1 MSYARARLA
10 NRVAPVLQDESL
22 SETIEA
28 GMKKG
33 LMAAG
38 FEEKTAANTAPWLA
52 LLPEFIPGVGG
63 AVGADNTRKHL
74 EKGDYGMAA
83 LEGGLTAAGEAFPVI
98 GDLAKWAILAPAA
111 KKFGGTS
118 VENMEEVAH
127 STLNG
132 PALKPNAIKKVEDN
146 PYGAR
151 VRERM
156 QEGNFENVMEEWVD
170 QSTYPVIPPD
180 ELADSIVVP
189 ISGDPTAV
197 GEMSQYMG
205 IPLNNKVEFDGG
217 VGFGAQNKD
226 DLAWASMYDT
236 ADGLVDKIHM
246 LGEKYP
252 NKRIIGAY
260 GRMGDRSPDF
270 NTMPMTLA
278 GELAQT
284 LGSDFDPKLFDAV
297 EAVGE
302 TMEGFPGLA
311 SPKLGSWLSET
322 SSDNRKA
329 LLVPFMNAD
338 DARPSGIFGPD
349 ILRATIDQNL
359 RDDPIR
365 SMGQLMVELD
375 PSATKATRGVN
386 HNTYDGGVPAKKGG
400 LFGRLDKPV
409 TPEVLLDRAYTD
421 VLKMTEKNGKLIPPS
436 RAYNTVVRS
445 KPDGAGKSQGYAAV
459 EDRIVKGLLG
469 L

>member
-1 MSYARARLA
+1 MWGRAQLA
-10 NRVAPVLQDESL
+10 NRVAPTLQDESI
-22 SETIEA
+22 SEKIED
-28 GMKKG
+28 GTKKG
-33 LMAAG
+33 LMALG
-38 FEEKTAANTAPWLA
+38 LEEETANKAAPWLSI
-52 LLPEFIPGVGG
+52 LPEFLPGVGG
-63 AVGADNTRKHL
+63 AVGADNTRKHISD
-74 EKGDYGMAA
+74 GNYGMAA
-83 LEGGLTAAGEAFPVI
+83 LEGGLTVAGEAFPVI

-111 KKFGGTS
+111 NKYGGKI
-118 VENMEEVAH
+118 VENMEDVAH
-127 STLNG
+127 STLG
-132 PALKPNAIKKVEDN
+132 GAQLKPNAIKKIEDN
-146 PYGAR
+146 PYGAK

-156 QEGNFENVMEEWVD
+156 REGNFENVLDEWVD

-180 ELADSIVVP
+180 ELADSILVP

-217 VGFGAQNKD
+217 VGFGAQNKGE
-226 DLAWASMYDT
+226 LGWGSMYDT
-236 ADGLVDKIHM
+236 ADSLVNKIHM

-284 LGSDFDPKLFDAV
+284 LGSDFDPRLFDAV

-311 SPKLGSWLSET
+311 SPKLSKWLSET
-322 SSDNRKA
+322 SSENRKD
-329 LLVPFMNAD
+329 LLIPFMSAD
-338 DARPSGIFGPD
+338 KARPSGIFGPD

-359 RDDPIR
+359 RNDPIR
-365 SMGQLMVELD
+365 SMGQLLVELD
-375 PSATKATRGVN
+375 PSATQATRGIN
-386 HNTYDGGVPAKKGG
+386 HNTYNGGVPAKKDG

-409 TPEVLLDRAYTD
+409 SPEVLLDDAYSD
-421 VLKMTEKNGKLIPPS
+421 MLKIKEKNGKFIPPA
-436 RAYNTVVRS
+436 RAYNTVVLS
-445 KPDGAGKSQGYAAV
+445 KPDGAGKSQGYASV
-459 EDRIVKGLLG
+459 EDKIIKNLLG

>member
-10 NRVAPVLQDESL
+10 NRAAPVLQDKGISK
-22 SETIEA
+22 TIEA

-38 FEEKTAANTAPWLA
+38 FEEEAANSAAPWMA
-52 LLPEFIPGVGG
+52 MIPEFLPGVGG
-63 AVGADNTRKHL
+63 AIGVDNTRQHIND
-74 EKGDYGMAA
+74 GNYGMAA
-83 LEGGLTAAGEAFPVI
+83 LEGGLTAIGEAFPVV
-98 GDLAKWAILAPAA
+98 GDLAKWSILAPAA
-111 KKFGGTS
+111 KKYGGKS
-118 VENMEEVAH
+118 VENMEDVAH
-127 STLNG
+127 STLG
-132 PALKPNAIKKVEDN
+132 GAQLKPNAIKKIEDN
-146 PYGAR
+146 PYGKK

-156 QEGNFENVMEEWVD
+156 REGNFENVLEEWVD

-197 GEMSQYMG
+197 GDMTKYMG
-205 IPLNNKVEFDGG
+205 IPLNKKVEFDGG
-217 VGFGAQNKD
+217 VGFGAQNKGK
-226 DLAWASMYDT
+226 LGWGSMYDT
-236 ADGLVDKIHM
+236 ADSLVNKINM

-252 NKRIIGAY
+252 GKRIVGAY

-284 LGSDFDPKLFDAV
+284 LGNDFDPRLFDAV

-311 SPKLGSWLSET
+311 SPKLGKWLSGT
-322 SSDNRKA
+322 SSENRKD
-329 LLVPFMNAD
+329 LLIPFMSAET
-338 DARPSGIFGPD
+338 ARPSGIFGPD

-359 RDDPIR
+359 RNDPIR
-365 SMGQLMVELD
+365 SMGQLLVELD
-375 PSATKATRGVN
+375 PSATQATRNIN
-386 HNTYDGGVPAKKGG
+386 HNTYNGGVPAKKGG

-409 TPEVLLDRAYTD
+409 SPDILLDDAYSD
-421 VLKMTEKNGKLIPPS
+421 MLKIKEKNGKFIPPA
-436 RAYNTVVRS
+436 RAYNTVVLS
-445 KPDGAGKSQGYAAV
+445 KPDGKGKSQGYASV
-459 EDRIVKGLLG
+459 EDKIIKNLLG
-469 L
+469 M

>member
-10 NRVAPVLQDESL
+10 NRAAPHLQGGFSESFTQAM
-22 SETIEA
+22 EE
-28 GMKKG
+28 G
-33 LMAAG
+33 LQG
-38 FEEKTAANTAPWLA
+38 VGVGEEKAKAVAPWLA
-52 LLPEFIPGVGG
+52 LVPEFLPGVGG
-63 AVGADNTRKHL
+63 AVAADNTQRAVQ
-74 EKGDYGMAA
+74 EERYGDAA
-83 LEGGLTAAGEAFPVI
+83 LEAGLGLLGEALPVV
-98 GDLAKWAILAPAA
+98 GDLAKWAILSPAA
-111 KKFGGTS
+111 KKYGGTS
-118 VENMEEVAH
+118 VENMEEVAQ

-132 PALKPNAIKKVEDN
+132 PALKPNAIKKIEDN

-156 QEGNFENVMEEWVD
+156 REGNFENVLEEWVD

-197 GEMSQYMG
+197 GEMTQYMG

-226 DLAWASMYDT
+226 ELAWASMYDT
-236 ADGLVDKIHM
+236 ADGLVDKINM
-246 LGEKYP
+246 VGEKYP

-284 LGSDFDPKLFDAV
+284 LGSDFDPKLFDAI

-302 TMEGFPGLA
+302 TMDGFPGLD
-311 SPKLGSWLSET
+311 SPKLGKWLSET
-322 SSDNRKA
+322 SSENRKD
-329 LLVPFMNAD
+329 LLVPLMSAD
-338 DARPSGIFGPD
+338 NARPSGIFGPD

-359 RDDPIR
+359 RNDPIR
-365 SMGQLMVELD
+365 SMGQLLVELD
-375 PSATKATRGVN
+375 PSATKATRGVR
-386 HNTYDGGVPAKKGG
+386 HNTYDGGVPAKEGG
-400 LFGRLDKPV
+400 LFGRLEKPV
-409 TPEVLLDRAYTD
+409 SPEILLDRAYTD
-421 VLKMTEKNGKLIPPS
+421 VLKMVEKNGKLIPPE

-459 EDRIVKGLLG
+459 EDRIIKGLLG

>member
-1 MSYARARLA
+1 
-10 NRVAPVLQDESL
+10 
-22 SETIEA
+22 
-28 GMKKG
+28 
-33 LMAAG
+33 
-38 FEEKTAANTAPWLA
+38 
-52 LLPEFIPGVGG
+52 
-63 AVGADNTRKHL
+63 
-74 EKGDYGMAA
+74 
-83 LEGGLTAAGEAFPVI
+83 
-98 GDLAKWAILAPAA
+98 
-111 KKFGGTS
+111 
-118 VENMEEVAH
+118 
-127 STLNG
+127 
-132 PALKPNAIKKVEDN
+132 
-146 PYGAR
+146 
-151 VRERM
+151 
-156 QEGNFENVMEEWVD
+156 
-170 QSTYPVIPPD
+170 
-180 ELADSIVVP
+180 
-189 ISGDPTAV
+189 
-197 GEMSQYMG
+197 
-205 IPLNNKVEFDGG
+205 
-217 VGFGAQNKD
+217 
-226 DLAWASMYDT
+226 
-236 ADGLVDKIHM
+236 M